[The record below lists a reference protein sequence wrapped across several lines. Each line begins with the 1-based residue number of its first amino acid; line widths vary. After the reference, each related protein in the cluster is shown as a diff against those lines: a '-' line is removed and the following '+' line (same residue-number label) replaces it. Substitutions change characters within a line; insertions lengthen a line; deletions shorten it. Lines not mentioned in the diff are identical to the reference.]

1 MKIITD
7 PKEIRDWCNKHT
19 SIGYVPTMGCLHEGH
34 LSLVNRA
41 RQENEKVVVS
51 IYVNPTQ
58 FLPGEDFDNYPRIPE
73 NDCNLLREI
82 ADVVFLPSDSAIYQ
96 IDKNAHQISEKNLS
110 LKLCG
115 ASRPG
120 HFDGVLLVVMKLLQ
134 LVRANKIYMG
144 LKDFQQQL
152 LIGRMIQDF
161 FLPTQLIPCPTV
173 RESDGLALSSRN
185 KYLDRRERALAP
197 ALYETIRQFSEFSK
211 QMGIQKAQTNLNSQL
226 NKLGFDVDYLQILDE
241 RNLEPICNLNSFSRI
256 FVAAYLGKT
265 RLIDNVGVTDV

>member
-7 PKEIRDWCNKHT
+7 SKEVQDWCSRQT
-19 SIGYVPTMGCLHEGH
+19 SIGFIPTMGCLHEGH
-34 LSLVNRA
+34 LSLVHQA
-41 RQENEKVVVS
+41 RQENDKVVVS

-73 NDCNLLREI
+73 DDCDVLREI
-82 ADVVFLPSDSAIYQ
+82 TDVIFLPSDSVIYPM
-96 IDKNAHQISEKNLS
+96 DKNSHHISENKLS

-134 LVRANKIYMG
+134 LVQPNRLYMG

-152 LIGRMIQDF
+152 LINRMIQDF
-161 FLPTQLIPCPTV
+161 FLPTQLVPCQTV

-185 KYLDRRERALAP
+185 KYLSKDERTLAP
-197 ALYETIRQFSEFSK
+197 KLYENIRQFYELSK
-211 QMGIQKAQTNLNSQL
+211 QIGVHKAQTNIKAKLQE
-226 NKLGFDVDYLQILDE
+226 LGFDVDYLEILDE
-241 RNLEPICNLNSFSRI
+241 KNLQPVSELNSFSRI

-265 RLIDNVGVTDV
+265 RLIDNVGVVDV